1 LHNAIQRLCAQA
13 LRLIYWLAIGASV
26 IEIAWIRSPI
36 SGNEMSTTLKGK
48 RLLVTGAQQGIT
60 EAMAIAFAQ
69 AGADVAVN
77 YLDDVKAAEKVVH
90 TAQTHGVR
98 AVALQA
104 DVSVVAEATGLVER
118 AVEQLGGIDILIN
131 NAGVF
136 PRVPMLD
143 MREADWDFVLD
154 VNLKGSF
161 FCAQAAAKAMIA
173 ADKPGVIINIAS
185 QAIAGRSPRGVHYS
199 ASKGGIVSMTR
210 AMPFELIPHNIRVNA
225 IAPGTTD
232 TAQPRYGATEDEI
245 AERAKTIPIGRI
257 AQPAEI
263 AAVAAFLASDA
274 ASYMIG
280 QTVHVNGGSLSP

>member
-1 LHNAIQRLCAQA
+1 
-13 LRLIYWLAIGASV
+13 
-26 IEIAWIRSPI
+26 
-36 SGNEMSTTLKGK
+36 MDTTLKGK
-48 RLLVTGAQQGIT
+48 RLLVTGAQQGIG

-69 AGADVAVN
+69 VGADVAVN
-77 YLDDVKAAEKVVH
+77 YLDDVKAAERIV
-90 TAQTHGVR
+90 QTVQKHGGR
-98 AVALQA
+98 AIALKA
-104 DVSVVAEATGLVER
+104 DVSVVAEAAGLVER
-118 AVEQLGGIDILIN
+118 TVEQLGGVDILIN

-173 ADKPGVIINIAS
+173 ARKPGVIINIAS
-185 QAIAGRSPRGVHYS
+185 QAVTGRSPRGVHYS

-210 AMPFELIPHNIRVNA
+210 AMAFEMIPYNIRVNA

-232 TAQPRYGATEDEI
+232 TAQPRYGATEEELT
-245 AERAKTIPIGRI
+245 ERAKTIPIGRM

-263 AAVAAFLASDA
+263 AAVATFLASDA
-274 ASYMIG
+274 SSYMIG
-280 QTVHVNGGSLSP
+280 QTVHVNGGTFAP